1 MPSILANTS
10 AKRCVD
16 CEAVQTVASLSR
28 TSATAQDGPSEAWLC
43 IGQKYVAF
51 SDFAFAATVTDDVF
65 GGNVSTC
72 KTSASRTTSASFAC
86 SGNPLHGLHS
96 TFSARCARMQV
107 HSSS

>member
-16 CEAVQTVASLSR
+16 CDAVHTVASPSP

-51 SDFAFAATVTDDVF
+51 SDFASAAAATVDAF
-65 GGNVSTC
+65 GGNAWTC
-72 KTSASRTTSASFAC
+72 DTSMPRTTSTRWLW
-86 SGNPLHGLHS
+86 SGRPLQSLHCA
-96 TFSARCARMQV
+96 FSARWARIQV
-107 HSSS
+107 HS